1 VALTAKELHVNTI
14 NDPASAG
21 TTISGTN
28 DRFVLEIAAAIL
40 EIPVPLQSEGARQL
54 LRLNR
59 KQAAEFLTRIG
70 YGTTPSRL
78 AKMASIGNGPCYRTW
93 GRSVLYDP
101 IEILAWAQGRERN
114 ARASV
119 LNGAAQLDKPVP
131 VR

>member
-1 VALTAKELHVNTI
+1 MNTI
-14 NDPASAG
+14 RDPASAG

-28 DRFVLEIAAAIL
+28 DKFVLEIAAAIL
-40 EIPVPLQSEGARQL
+40 EITVPLQSDSTRQL

-59 KQAAEFLTRIG
+59 KQAAEFLTRLG

-78 AKMASIGNGPCYRTW
+78 AKMASICNGPCYRIW

-101 IEILAWAQGRERN
+101 IELLAWAQGRERD
-114 ARASV
+114 ARAYV
-119 LNGAAQLDKPVP
+119 AHGASAPQPNRRVA